1 MQVLGWSVVTRSYR
15 TLTGG
20 VDQASRLWTR
30 LADGSSGHGQRDG
43 QARRDVVDPSGSVGG
58 APQVS
63 AASPTAGRTV
73 NKTAPASA
81 APQPRRQP
89 VPVRPPGSALVTPAM
104 VRRWAQEQGIEVADR
119 GRIPRSVMKQY
130 LATAA
135 RAAPIRH
142 RNRAQRPPS
151 SAA

>member
-1 MQVLGWSVVTRSYR
+1 MQVLGWSVVTWSYR

-20 VDQASRLWTR
+20 VEQASRLWLR
-30 LADGSSGHGQRDG
+30 LADGSSGRGRRDG
-43 QARRDVVDPSGSVGG
+43 QRRRDVVDPSGPVGG
-58 APQVS
+58 APLVS
-63 AASPTAGRTV
+63 AASPAAGRTV
-73 NKTAPASA
+73 NKSAPAPT
-81 APQPRRQP
+81 APQPRPQR
-89 VPVRPPGSALVTPAM
+89 VPVRPPGSAPVTAAM
-104 VRRWAQEQGIEVADR
+104 VRRWAREQGIEVADR

-135 RAAPIRH
+135 RAAPVRH